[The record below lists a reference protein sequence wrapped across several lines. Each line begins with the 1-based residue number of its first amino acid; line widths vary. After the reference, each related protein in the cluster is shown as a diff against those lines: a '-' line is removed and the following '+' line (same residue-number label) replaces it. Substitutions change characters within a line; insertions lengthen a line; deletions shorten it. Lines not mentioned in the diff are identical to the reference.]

1 MKKLLF
7 LLVWA
12 LPNVKILGQTVAE
25 NAPAIPTTKP
35 VHALGLSV
43 GLSHTALKTEVISP
57 LVFSGTGVPLSLT
70 YRREGAKSKQYVQ
83 LQYQSPTLNSP
94 FDFRM
99 TVLDVF
105 LGYGYLRKIKSFPKM
120 NPKMN
125 LYVGGEVQIM
135 GSFRQMPQVG
145 SNNTQAVMLN
155 GLHLSSLLDYSLGEH
170 RLEAHLS
177 VAALSYNLRTKDNFK
192 IGAFEEN
199 FSQLVAFGAYV
210 ETLPNYLN
218 TSLRLSYIPPLKSKH
233 WRWRVDYWGN
243 FQRFQQRQYMGV
255 LQNQISTSLTYQF

>member
-7 LLVWA
+7 LLVLV
-12 LPNVKILGQTVAE
+12 LPNIKIFGQAVAE
-25 NAPAIPTTKP
+25 NTRLNVATKP
-35 VHALGLSV
+35 VHALSLSV

-57 LVFSGTGVPLSLT
+57 LIFSGTGVPLSLT
-70 YRREGAKSKQYVQ
+70 YRRESAKSKQYVQ
-83 LQYQSPTLNSP
+83 LQYQSPTLKSP

-99 TVLDVF
+99 TALDVF
-105 LGYGYLRKIKSFPKM
+105 LGYGYLRKVKSF
-120 NPKMN
+120 PKMN
-125 LYVGGEVQIM
+125 LYVGGELQIM
-135 GSFRQMPQVG
+135 GSFRQMPQAG

-155 GLHLSSLLDYSLGEH
+155 GLNLSSLLAYSLGAH
-170 RLEAHLS
+170 LLEAQIS

-199 FSQLVAFGAYV
+199 FSQFVDFGAYL
-210 ETLPNYLN
+210 ETVPNYLN